1 MTFRDN
7 LQYLRA
13 QRNMTQ
19 EQLAMLLGVSRQAI
33 SKWEGDKAYPEMDKL
48 LMMCDLFGVTLDDL
62 VIGDVRDG
70 RAETVAAD
78 DTGDERPKAP
88 VGAGATMLA
97 EPSALP
103 QDITGY
109 DEHMRS
115 FDRKI
120 CAGVFAVIFG
130 VGVGLLFD
138 GDNSVPVSASIGE
151 FLVFLCI
158 SIGVLVALAF
168 FVPAGLGHA
177 EFMRRHPFVEDF
189 YTGEDRRQAAHTLA
203 VSLIFGVG
211 LILIACGFMVYAD
224 GVMHMDEGW
233 PVALFMMIVAG
244 GVAACTYGGM
254 NYARV
259 NVEEYNKA
267 AIREERSRSMDTV
280 EGVNGAICGT
290 IMIVATIVGL
300 SMLFFFDG
308 GPKGMFW
315 MSWVIGGLLC
325 AIASIVTNAIAE
337 RRDRR

>member
-70 RAETVAAD
+70 RAETAAAD

-120 CAGVFAVIFG
+120 VAGVFAVIFG

-233 PVALFMMIVAG
+233 PGRTVHDDRRRRRGRMHVRWHELR
-244 GVAACTYGGM
+244 
-254 NYARV
+254 AR
-259 NVEEYNKA
+259 
-267 AIREERSRSMDTV
+267 
-280 EGVNGAICGT
+280 
-290 IMIVATIVGL
+290 
-300 SMLFFFDG
+300 
-308 GPKGMFW
+308 
-315 MSWVIGGLLC
+315 
-325 AIASIVTNAIAE
+325 E
-337 RRDRR
+337 RRGVQQGGDPRGAQPQHGHGRGRQRRDLRHDHDRRDDCGPFDAVLLRRRPQRHVLDVVGHRRPAVRNRVDRHERDR